1 MILLHCF
8 NLKSTMKKIFLSI
21 FVAGALV
28 SCDKN
33 TIQQTTDSIKQAD
46 SLLTKANDGIKTLD
60 SILKTINDS
69 DGITKKVIL
78 PEIEKQKKSI
88 DSTIKSGSWQID
100 SINKEIEKITK
111 NVKVGTEVVKTLDS
125 ANRSLEKGENA
136 ISVLTKTADKI
147 LQQTKSQP
155 KATENPA
162 PNPPSQSQNNSVTTL
177 PEKEISPLVKT
188 ARLEIQV
195 ENLEEA
201 KALLRQKIR
210 ENNADLISENFTQN
224 EGIMR
229 EYITAKVP
237 LQYFD
242 GLVSDV
248 SSQLGDVKSKNSET
262 EGNDRIA
269 SQMCDVEITLLQNE
283 NIAGTAVPN
292 EKVEEDSNSFS
303 GAFMKGF
310 KVLGDGLLF
319 LLPFWPIILIA
330 AGIWYFVAKRN
341 KKKREEEF
349 QRQLALEREKIK
361 AAEALKPSAET
372 PQNTEPTNAEENKNG
387 DDISKY
393 MPKE

>member
-1 MILLHCF
+1 
-8 NLKSTMKKIFLSI
+8 MKKIFLAI
-21 FVAGALV
+21 FLAVALV

-60 SILKTINDS
+60 SISKTINDS
-69 DGITKKVIL
+69 DGIAKKVII

-125 ANRSLEKGENA
+125 ANRSLEKGGNV

-162 PNPPSQSQNNSVTTL
+162 PNPPSKSQNNSVTTL
-177 PEKEISPLVKT
+177 PEKVNPPLVKT
-188 ARLEIQV
+188 AKLEIQV

-201 KALLRQKIR
+201 KVLLRQKIR
-210 ENNADLISENFTQN
+210 ENNADLVSENFTQN

-229 EYITAKVP
+229 EYTTVKVP

-242 GLVSDV
+242 SLVSDV
-248 SSQLGDVKSKNSET
+248 SSQLGDVKSKSTET

-269 SQMCDVEITLLQNE
+269 SQMCDVEITLVQNE
-283 NIAGTAVPN
+283 NISGTAFAK
-292 EKVEEDSNSFS
+292 EKVEEDPNSFS

-310 KVLGDGLLF
+310 NVLGDAMLF

-330 AGIWYFVAKRN
+330 VGLWYFIAKRN
-341 KKKREEEF
+341 NKKREEEF

>member
-1 MILLHCF
+1 
-8 NLKSTMKKIFLSI
+8 MKKIFLAI
-21 FVAGALV
+21 FLAVALV

-60 SILKTINDS
+60 SISKTINDS
-69 DGITKKVIL
+69 DGIAKKVII

-125 ANRSLEKGENA
+125 ANRSLEKGGNV

-155 KATENPA
+155 KVAENPSQ
-162 PNPPSQSQNNSVTTL
+162 NQPSQNQNNSVTAV
-177 PEKEISPLVKT
+177 PEKVNPPLVKT
-188 ARLEIQV
+188 AKLEIQV
-195 ENLEEA
+195 ENLDEA
-201 KALLRQKIR
+201 KALLKQKIR
-210 ENNADLISENFTQN
+210 ENNADLVSENFTQN

-229 EYITAKVP
+229 EYTTVKVP

-248 SSQLGDVKSKNSET
+248 SSQLGDVKSKSTET

-269 SQMCDVEITLLQNE
+269 SQMCDVEITLVQNE
-283 NIAGTAVPN
+283 NISGTAFAK
-292 EKVEEDSNSFS
+292 EKVEEDPNSLS

-310 KVLGDGLLF
+310 NVLGDAMLF

-330 AGIWYFVAKRN
+330 VGLWYFIAKRN
-341 KKKREEEF
+341 NKKREEEF

-372 PQNTEPTNAEENKNG
+372 PQNTEPTNAEENKND

>member
-1 MILLHCF
+1 
-8 NLKSTMKKIFLSI
+8 MKKIFLAI
-21 FVAGALV
+21 FLAVALV

-60 SILKTINDS
+60 SISKTINDS
-69 DGITKKVIL
+69 DGIAKKVII

-125 ANRSLEKGENA
+125 ANRSLEKGGNV

-162 PNPPSQSQNNSVTTL
+162 PNPPSKSQNNSVTTL

-188 ARLEIQV
+188 ARLEIHV

-210 ENNADLISENFTQN
+210 ENNADMISENFTQN

-229 EYITAKVP
+229 EYTTVKVP

-248 SSQLGDVKSKNSET
+248 SSQLGDVKSKSTET

-269 SQMCDVEITLLQNE
+269 SQMCDVEITLVQNE
-283 NIAGTAVPN
+283 NISGTAFAK
-292 EKVEEDSNSFS
+292 EKVEEDPNSLS

-310 KVLGDGLLF
+310 NVLGDAMLF

-330 AGIWYFVAKRN
+330 VGLWYFIAKRN
-341 KKKREEEF
+341 NKKREEEF

-372 PQNTEPTNAEENKNG
+372 PQNTEPTNAEENKN
-387 DDISKY
+387 DDDNSKY

>member
-1 MILLHCF
+1 
-8 NLKSTMKKIFLSI
+8 MKKIFLSI

-60 SILKTINDS
+60 SISKTINDS
-69 DGITKKVIL
+69 DGIAKKVII

-125 ANRSLEKGENA
+125 ANRSLEKGGNV

-155 KATENPA
+155 KVAENPA
-162 PNPPSQSQNNSVTTL
+162 PNPPSQNQNNSVTTL
-177 PEKEISPLVKT
+177 PEKAISPLVKT
-188 ARLEIQV
+188 AKLEIQV
-195 ENLEEA
+195 ENLDEA
-201 KALLRQKIR
+201 KALLKQKIR
-210 ENNADLISENFTQN
+210 ENNADLVSENFTQN

-229 EYITAKVP
+229 EYTTVKVP

-242 GLVSDV
+242 SLVSDV
-248 SSQLGDVKSKNSET
+248 SSQLGDVKSKSTET

-269 SQMCDVEITLLQNE
+269 SQMCDVEITLVQNE
-283 NIAGTAVPN
+283 NISGTAFAK
-292 EKVEEDSNSFS
+292 EKVEEDPNSFS

-310 KVLGDGLLF
+310 KVLGDAMLF

-330 AGIWYFVAKRN
+330 VGLWYFIAKRN
-341 KKKREEEF
+341 NKKREEEF

>member
-1 MILLHCF
+1 
-8 NLKSTMKKIFLSI
+8 MKKIFLSI

-33 TIQQTTDSIKQAD
+33 TIQQTTNSIKHAD

-60 SILKTINDS
+60 SISKTINDS
-69 DGITKKVIL
+69 DGITKKVII

-125 ANRSLEKGENA
+125 ANRSLEKGGNV

-147 LQQTKSQP
+147 LQQTKSEP
-155 KATENPA
+155 KVVENSA
-162 PNPPSQSQNNSVTTL
+162 QNQPSQNQNNSVTAL
-177 PEKEISPLVKT
+177 PKKEISPLVKT
-188 ARLEIQV
+188 AKLEIQV
-195 ENLEEA
+195 ENLDEA
-201 KALLRQKIR
+201 KAFLRQKIR

-224 EGIMR
+224 EGFMR
-229 EYITAKVP
+229 EYVTVKVP
-237 LQYFD
+237 FQYFD

-248 SSQLGDVKSKNSET
+248 SSQLGDVKSKSTET
-262 EGNDRIA
+262 EGYDRTP
-269 SQMCDVEITLLQNE
+269 SQMCDVEITLVQNE
-283 NIAGTAVPN
+283 NIAGTATGN
-292 EKVEEDSNSFS
+292 EKVEEDHKSFS

-310 KVLGDGLLF
+310 KVLGDAMLF

-330 AGIWYFVAKRN
+330 AALWYFIAKRN

-349 QRQLALEREKIK
+349 QRQLALEREKTK
-361 AAEALKPSAET
+361 AAEVAKATAQET
-372 PQNTEPTNAEENKNG
+372 PQNAEQATTETPKDN

-393 MPKE
+393 MPKK

>member
-1 MILLHCF
+1 
-8 NLKSTMKKIFLSI
+8 MKKIFLYI

-60 SILKTINDS
+60 SISKTINDS
-69 DGITKKVIL
+69 DGIAKKVII

-125 ANRSLEKGENA
+125 ANRSLEKGGNV

-155 KATENPA
+155 KVAENPA

-177 PEKEISPLVKT
+177 PEKAISPLVKT
-188 ARLEIQV
+188 AKLEIQV
-195 ENLEEA
+195 ENLDEA
-201 KALLRQKIR
+201 KALLKQKIR
-210 ENNADLISENFTQN
+210 ENNADLVSENFTQN

-229 EYITAKVP
+229 EYTTVKVP

-248 SSQLGDVKSKNSET
+248 SSQLGDVKSKSTET

-269 SQMCDVEITLLQNE
+269 SQMCDVEITLVQNE
-283 NIAGTAVPN
+283 NISGTAFAK
-292 EKVEEDSNSFS
+292 EKVEEDPNSLS

-310 KVLGDGLLF
+310 KVLGDAMLF

-330 AGIWYFVAKRN
+330 VGLWYFIAKRN
-341 KKKREEEF
+341 NKKREEEF

>member
-1 MILLHCF
+1 
-8 NLKSTMKKIFLSI
+8 MKKIFLAI
-21 FVAGALV
+21 FLAVTLV

-60 SILKTINDS
+60 SISKTINDS

-78 PEIEKQKKSI
+78 PEIEKQKRSI

-125 ANRSLEKGENA
+125 ANRSLEKGGNV

-155 KATENPA
+155 KVAENPSQ
-162 PNPPSQSQNNSVTTL
+162 NQPSQNQNNSVTAV
-177 PEKEISPLVKT
+177 PEKVNPPLVKT
-188 ARLEIQV
+188 AKLEIQV

-210 ENNADLISENFTQN
+210 ENNADMISENFTQN

-229 EYITAKVP
+229 EYTTVKVP

-248 SSQLGDVKSKNSET
+248 SSQLGDVKSKSTET

-269 SQMCDVEITLLQNE
+269 SQMCDVEITLVQNE
-283 NIAGTAVPN
+283 NISGTAFAK
-292 EKVEEDSNSFS
+292 EKVEEDPNSLS

-310 KVLGDGLLF
+310 NVLGDAMLF

-330 AGIWYFVAKRN
+330 VGLWYFIAKRN
-341 KKKREEEF
+341 NKKREEEF

-372 PQNTEPTNAEENKNG
+372 PQNTEPTNAEENKN
-387 DDISKY
+387 DDDNSKY

>member
-1 MILLHCF
+1 
-8 NLKSTMKKIFLSI
+8 MKKIFLAI
-21 FVAGALV
+21 FLAVALV
-28 SCDKN
+28 SCDIN

-60 SILKTINDS
+60 SISKTINDS
-69 DGITKKVIL
+69 DGIAKKVII

-125 ANRSLEKGENA
+125 ANRSLEKGGNV

-155 KATENPA
+155 KVAENPA
-162 PNPPSQSQNNSVTTL
+162 PNPPSQNQNNSVTAV
-177 PEKEISPLVKT
+177 PKKVNPPLVKT
-188 ARLEIQV
+188 AKLEIQV
-195 ENLEEA
+195 ENLDEA
-201 KALLRQKIR
+201 KALLKQKIR
-210 ENNADLISENFTQN
+210 ENNADLVSENFTQN

-229 EYITAKVP
+229 EYTTVKVP

-242 GLVSDV
+242 SLVSDV
-248 SSQLGDVKSKNSET
+248 SSQLGDVKSKSTET

-269 SQMCDVEITLLQNE
+269 SQMCDVEITLVQNE
-283 NIAGTAVPN
+283 NISGTAFAK
-292 EKVEEDSNSFS
+292 EKVEEDPNSLS

-310 KVLGDGLLF
+310 NVLGDAMLF

-330 AGIWYFVAKRN
+330 VGLWYFIAKRN
-341 KKKREEEF
+341 NKKREEEF

>member
-1 MILLHCF
+1 
-8 NLKSTMKKIFLSI
+8 MKKIFLSI

-60 SILKTINDS
+60 SLSKTINDS
-69 DGITKKVIL
+69 DGIAKKVII

-88 DSTIKSGSWQID
+88 DSTIKSGSWQLD

-136 ISVLTKTADKI
+136 ISVLAKTADKI

-177 PEKEISPLVKT
+177 PEKAISPLVKT

-210 ENNADLISENFTQN
+210 ENNADMISENFTQN

-242 GLVSDV
+242 GLVSEV
-248 SSQLGDVKSKNSET
+248 SSQLGDVKSKSTET
-262 EGNDRIA
+262 EGNDRIS
-269 SQMCDVEITLLQNE
+269 SQMCDVEITLVQNE
-283 NIAGTAVPN
+283 NISGTAFAK
-292 EKVEEDSNSFS
+292 EKVEEDPNSFS

-310 KVLGDGLLF
+310 KVLGDAMLF

-330 AGIWYFVAKRN
+330 VGLWYFIAKRN
-341 KKKREEEF
+341 NKKREEEF

-361 AAEALKPSAET
+361 AAEALKPEET
-372 PQNTEPTNAEENKNG
+372 SQNVEQKTTEEQKND

-393 MPKE
+393 MPKN

>member
-1 MILLHCF
+1 
-8 NLKSTMKKIFLSI
+8 MKKIFLSI

-33 TIQQTTDSIKQAD
+33 TIQQTTDSIKHAD

-60 SILKTINDS
+60 SISKTINDS

-125 ANRSLEKGENA
+125 ANRSLEKGGNV

-155 KATENPA
+155 KVAENPA
-162 PNPPSQSQNNSVTTL
+162 PNPPSQNQNNSVTAV
-177 PEKEISPLVKT
+177 PEKVNPPLVKT
-188 ARLEIQV
+188 AKLEIQV

-201 KALLRQKIR
+201 KVLLRQKIR

-229 EYITAKVP
+229 EYTTVKVP

-248 SSQLGDVKSKNSET
+248 SSQLGDVKSKNTET

-269 SQMCDVEITLLQNE
+269 SQMCDVEITLVQNE
-283 NIAGTAVPN
+283 NISGTAFAK
-292 EKVEEDSNSFS
+292 EKVEEDPNSFR

-310 KVLGDGLLF
+310 KVLGDAMLF

-330 AGIWYFVAKRN
+330 VGLWYFIAKRN

-349 QRQLALEREKIK
+349 QKELALEREKIK
-361 AAEALKPSAET
+361 AAEVLKPSAET

-387 DDISKY
+387 EDISKY

>member
-1 MILLHCF
+1 
-8 NLKSTMKKIFLSI
+8 MKKIFLSI

-33 TIQQTTDSIKQAD
+33 TIQQTTDSIKHAD

-60 SILKTINDS
+60 SISKTINDS
-69 DGITKKVIL
+69 DGIAKKVII

-125 ANRSLEKGENA
+125 ANRSLEKGGNV

-155 KATENPA
+155 KVAENPSQ
-162 PNPPSQSQNNSVTTL
+162 NQPSQNQNNSVTAV
-177 PEKEISPLVKT
+177 PEKVNPPLVKT

-195 ENLEEA
+195 ENLDEA
-201 KALLRQKIR
+201 KALLKQKIR
-210 ENNADLISENFTQN
+210 ENNADLVSENFTQN

-229 EYITAKVP
+229 EYTTVKVP

-242 GLVSDV
+242 SLVSDV
-248 SSQLGDVKSKNSET
+248 SSQLGDVKSKSTET

-269 SQMCDVEITLLQNE
+269 SQMCDVEITLVQNE
-283 NIAGTAVPN
+283 NISGTAFAK
-292 EKVEEDSNSFS
+292 EKVEEDPNSLS

-310 KVLGDGLLF
+310 NVLGDAMLF

-330 AGIWYFVAKRN
+330 VGLWYFIAKRN
-341 KKKREEEF
+341 NKKREEEF

-372 PQNTEPTNAEENKNG
+372 PQNTEPTNAEENKND

>member
-1 MILLHCF
+1 
-8 NLKSTMKKIFLSI
+8 MKQIFLAI

-60 SILKTINDS
+60 SISKTINDS
-69 DGITKKVIL
+69 DGIAKKVII

-125 ANRSLEKGENA
+125 ANRSLEKGGNV

-155 KATENPA
+155 KVAENPA

-177 PEKEISPLVKT
+177 PEKAISPLVKT

-195 ENLEEA
+195 ENLDEA
-201 KALLRQKIR
+201 KALLKQKIR
-210 ENNADLISENFTQN
+210 ENNADLVSENFTQN

-229 EYITAKVP
+229 EYTTVKVP

-242 GLVSDV
+242 SLVSDV
-248 SSQLGDVKSKNSET
+248 SSQLGDVKSKSTET

-269 SQMCDVEITLLQNE
+269 SQMCDVEITLVQNE
-283 NIAGTAVPN
+283 NISGTAFAK
-292 EKVEEDSNSFS
+292 EKVEEDPNSFS

-330 AGIWYFVAKRN
+330 VGLWYFIAKRN
-341 KKKREEEF
+341 NKKREEEF

>member
-1 MILLHCF
+1 
-8 NLKSTMKKIFLSI
+8 MKKIFLAI
-21 FVAGALV
+21 FVAVALV

-60 SILKTINDS
+60 SISKTINDS
-69 DGITKKVIL
+69 DGIAKKVIL

-125 ANRSLEKGENA
+125 ANRSLEKGGNV

-155 KATENPA
+155 KVAENPS

-177 PEKEISPLVKT
+177 PEKVNPPLVKT
-188 ARLEIQV
+188 AKLEIQV

-210 ENNADLISENFTQN
+210 ENNADLVSENFTQN

-229 EYITAKVP
+229 EYTTVKVP

-248 SSQLGDVKSKNSET
+248 SSQLGDVKSKSTET

-269 SQMCDVEITLLQNE
+269 SQMCDVEITLVQNE
-283 NIAGTAVPN
+283 NISGTAFAK
-292 EKVEEDSNSFS
+292 EKVEEDPNSLS

-310 KVLGDGLLF
+310 NVLGDAMLF

-330 AGIWYFVAKRN
+330 VGLWYFIAKRN
-341 KKKREEEF
+341 NKKREEEF